1 MKLKNYLLTVAAT
14 VLFAIGAKSQGT
26 VSMTLATPIPGTV
39 IANGTLDFSVNFHYE
54 GVSNLNDLLVL
65 YYTVDGGTP
74 LTYYPYGSTAT
85 VTWQAPVFDE
95 LNVPISIPAPAALF
109 TPGGGH
115 TVVIWPVIA
124 SDPSILTADSVTK
137 ADILVTGFAGIE
149 DETTAGIQAFPNPVQ
164 DMIQLNNPAGQSIR
178 SVAVMD
184 LNGRELVRTTV
195 NSTQVQVGVQELPAG
210 MYQLRILLTNGL
222 TLNRKIL
229 KK

>member
-1 MKLKNYLLTVAAT
+1 MKLKNFLLTVAAA
-14 VLFAIGAKSQGT
+14 VLFAMSAKSQGT

-74 LTYYPYGSTAT
+74 LTYYPYGTTAT
-85 VTWQAPVFDE
+85 VTWQAPLFDE
-95 LNVPISIPAPAALF
+95 LNVPISLPASAALF

-124 SDPSILTADSVTK
+124 SDPTILTADSVTK
-137 ADILVTGFAGIE
+137 TDIIVTGFLGTE
-149 DETTAGIQAFPNPVQ
+149 NEKVSRLQVFPNPVQ
-164 DMIQLNNPAGQSIR
+164 DILQLANPEGQNIR
-178 SVAVMD
+178 MVTLHD
-184 LNGRELVRTTV
+184 LNGRELSCINV
-195 NSTQVQVGVQELPAG
+195 NGTQVQLSVQELPAG
-210 MYQLRILLTNGL
+210 IYQIRMVLQDGL
-222 TLNRKIL
+222 TITRKVL